1 MEHLS
6 ASAIF
11 KPVFPAE
18 TNTHTHKKKR
28 VYTPT
33 QWGTYGN
40 VLYVYV
46 RVKPLREGLQIEYR

>member
-6 ASAIF
+6 SSAIF

-18 TNTHTHKKKR
+18 TQTHTKKESMH
-28 VYTPT
+28 PT
-33 QWGTYGN
+33 RWGTYGK